1 MKYISAYKEK
11 LNCKDSEEVFAHL
24 LATLKPTIKN
34 WDYFVNWPKVLQNYS
49 KIEYELN
56 LLNSLIGKENI
67 EQEALKLFAKYPDTI
82 KAIPILLACREME
95 LSLLSNYKQG
105 FQYQNF
111 AFAQT
116 MEAEKAVL
124 FMKSSGLLK
133 LFEDKIIKSIPDYVI
148 GAEVGLD
155 SNGRKN
161 RSGTLMESIVA
172 FFVSELCEKEGWE
185 WISQATKKKI
195 ADKWGKNITVEKSN
209 RQIDFAILAND
220 KLFLI
225 EANFYGGGGS
235 KLKSTAG
242 EYKSDFRRW
251 KADGHQFIWVTD
263 GEGWKST
270 HKPLR
275 ETFNES
281 DSILNLEM
289 LEKGMLEQLLKSL
302 SLHTAS

>member
-11 LNCKDSEEVFAHL
+11 LNCKDGEEVFAHL
-24 LATLKPTIKN
+24 LATLKPTIKS
-34 WDYFVNWPKVLQNYS
+34 WDYFVNWAKVLQNYS

-82 KAIPILLACREME
+82 KAIPILLVCREME
-95 LSLLSNYKQG
+95 LSLLSDYKQG

-111 AFAQT
+111 AFVQA

-148 GAEVGLD
+148 GVEAGLD

-161 RSGTLMESIVA
+161 RSGTSMEAIVA
-172 FFVSELCEKEGWE
+172 FFVSELCVKEGWE
-185 WISQATKKKI
+185 WIPQATKKKI
-195 ADKWGKNITVEKSN
+195 ADKWGKNITVEKSD
-209 RQIDFAILAND
+209 RQIDFAILANN

-275 ETFNES
+275 ETFDET
-281 DSILNLEM
+281 DSILNLGM
-289 LEKGMLEQLLKSL
+289 LEKGMLEQLLKNP
-302 SLHTAS
+302 

>member
-11 LNCKDSEEVFAHL
+11 LNCKDGEEVFAHL
-24 LATLKPTIKN
+24 LATLKPTIKS
-34 WDYFVNWPKVLQNYS
+34 WDYFVNWAKVLQNYS

-82 KAIPILLACREME
+82 KAIPILLVCREME
-95 LSLLSNYKQG
+95 LSLLSDYKQG

-111 AFAQT
+111 AFAQA
-116 MEAEKAVL
+116 MESENAVL

-148 GAEVGLD
+148 GVEAGLD

-161 RSGTLMESIVA
+161 RSGTSMEAIVA
-172 FFVSELCEKEGWE
+172 FFVSELCVKEGWE
-185 WISQATKKKI
+185 WIPQATKKKI
-195 ADKWGKNITVEKSN
+195 ADKWGKNITVEKSD
-209 RQIDFAILAND
+209 RQIDFAILANN

-275 ETFNES
+275 ETFDET
-281 DSILNLEM
+281 DSILNLGM
-289 LEKGMLEQLLKSL
+289 LEKGMLEQLLKNP
-302 SLHTAS
+302 

>member
-11 LNCKDSEEVFAHL
+11 LNCKDGEEVFAHL
-24 LATLKPTIKN
+24 LATLKPTIKS
-34 WDYFVNWPKVLQNYS
+34 WDYFVNWAKVLQNYS

-82 KAIPILLACREME
+82 KAIPILLVCREME
-95 LSLLSNYKQG
+95 LSLLSDYKQG

-111 AFAQT
+111 AFAQA
-116 MEAEKAVL
+116 MEAERAVL

-133 LFEDKIIKSIPDYVI
+133 LFEDKIIKSIPNYVI
-148 GAEVGLD
+148 GVEAGLD

-161 RSGTLMESIVA
+161 RSGTSMEAIVA
-172 FFVSELCEKEGWE
+172 FFVSELCVKEGWE
-185 WISQATKKKI
+185 WIPQATKKKI
-195 ADKWGKNITVEKSN
+195 ADKWGKNITVEKSD
-209 RQIDFAILAND
+209 RQIDFAILANN

-275 ETFNES
+275 ETFDET
-281 DSILNLEM
+281 DSILNLGM
-289 LEKGMLEQLLKSL
+289 LEKGMLEQLVKNI
-302 SLHTAS
+302 